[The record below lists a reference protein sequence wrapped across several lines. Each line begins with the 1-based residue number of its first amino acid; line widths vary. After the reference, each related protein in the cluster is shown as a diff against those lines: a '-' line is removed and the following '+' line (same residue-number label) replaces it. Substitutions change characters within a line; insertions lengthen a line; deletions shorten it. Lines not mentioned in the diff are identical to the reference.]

1 MLAKRLDN
9 EEVNQLPAVLQEPAM
24 ASVLKV
30 LSFVSWWVF
39 CLVFCHCYLV
49 FKFSGIFIIVPN
61 THLFHIAYLQQLRT
75 RSLLPFFIVKDTK
88 QYLTSYIGLGYKT
101 IFFSEI

>member
-1 MLAKRLDN
+1 MLAKCLDN

-24 ASVLKV
+24 ASDLKV
-30 LSFVSWWVF
+30 LWFVCWWAF
-39 CLVFCHCYLV
+39 CLVFCRCYFV
-49 FKFSGIFIIVPN
+49 FKFSDIFIIVPN

-88 QYLTSYIGLGYKT
+88 QYLTSYIGLEYT